1 MVFLFI
7 KEFDFFILWRCGFWL
22 LLLFLNDFIVFCLV
36 GFFLGVLFNCVLK
49 GCCVLGCC
57 VLCELLW
64 LVFVVYDCVCLWLW
78 YEIFLMF
85 IRFWKFK
92 RVMIVRCCLVL
103 WNLNLLWVIGLI
115 FLGILNF
122 KSFSM
127 VFL

>member
-7 KEFDFFILWRCGFWL
+7 KEFDFFILWRCGFLL

-85 IRFWKFK
+85 IRF
-92 RVMIVRCCLVL
+92 
-103 WNLNLLWVIGLI
+103 
-115 FLGILNF
+115 
-122 KSFSM
+122 
-127 VFL
+127 